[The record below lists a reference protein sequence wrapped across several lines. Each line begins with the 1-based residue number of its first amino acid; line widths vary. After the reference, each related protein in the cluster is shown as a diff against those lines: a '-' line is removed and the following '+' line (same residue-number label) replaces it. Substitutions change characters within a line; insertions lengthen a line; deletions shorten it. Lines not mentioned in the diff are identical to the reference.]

1 MITSSWEFDWYLPL
15 LVGLLAIGDSVRSV
29 YQIRLSFS
37 FSHSISLFSHFLAP
51 SQGAGQNWSKRW
63 GGILQDKW
71 IDIPYYQNIK
81 GNSATNVAMTLDS
94 SASNPCK
101 GIRLQDIKL
110 TYYGKSFVAY
120 CEHVHGSSSGV
131 VIPRS
136 CL

>member
-15 LVGLLAIGDSVRSV
+15 LVGLLTIGDSVGSV
-29 YQIRLSFS
+29 YQIRVGFDSAALFFFLSLCF
-37 FSHSISLFSHFLAP
+37 SLFALP
-51 SQGAGQNWSKRW
+51 GALPRG
-63 GGILQDKW
+63 
-71 IDIPYYQNIK
+71 
-81 GNSATNVAMTLDS
+81 

-131 VIPRS
+131 VMPRS